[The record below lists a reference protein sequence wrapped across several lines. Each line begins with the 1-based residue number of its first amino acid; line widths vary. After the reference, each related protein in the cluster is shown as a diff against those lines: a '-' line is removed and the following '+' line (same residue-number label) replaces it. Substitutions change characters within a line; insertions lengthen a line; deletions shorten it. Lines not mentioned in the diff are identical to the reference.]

1 MKLQNF
7 KVHGNGLERFF
18 GPLEARIMTALWD
31 AEGELTIKEVQQA
44 LNKDKDKEMSF
55 NTVMT
60 VMNRLVDKGIL
71 SKKTNAKSHRY
82 RPVLTRDEFLEAQS
96 KELAFEL
103 VHEFGSRAVAHMVD
117 ALEQVDPDLL
127 DQLERQLKQHKKE
140 R

>member
-7 KVHGNGLERFF
+7 KFHGSGLERFF
-18 GPLEARIMTALWD
+18 GPLEARIMNALWD
-31 AEGELTIKEVQQA
+31 APDELTIKEVQQT
-44 LNKDKDKEMSF
+44 LNRDKEMSF

-71 SKKTNAKSHRY
+71 SKKSVSKSYRY
-82 RPVLTRDEFLEAQS
+82 RPVLSRDAFLEAQS
-96 KELAFEL
+96 KELTFEL
-103 VHEFGSRAVAHMVD
+103 VQEFGSRAVAHMVD

-127 DQLERQLKQHKKE
+127 DQLERHLKQLKKE